1 MSAATLAFRRSTM
14 TKVRSV
20 CRTRNSP
27 VSEFSHIAKDTREVS
42 LSLDNIASTEI
53 EDLLFLQDE
62 LTEDFL
68 DVFEMN
74 ALGVLEKRASDLVE
88 RFEAARLAS

>member
-1 MSAATLAFRRSTM
+1 MTTSLRSTLASCF
-14 TKVRSV
+14 
-20 CRTRNSP
+20 
-27 VSEFSHIAKDTREVS
+27 VSRKPRLPPMQQRWRLNIDKREVS
-42 LSLDNIASTEI
+42 LSLDNINSTEI

-68 DVFEMN
+68 DVFEVH
-74 ALGVLEKRASDLVE
+74 APGVLDQRASALVE